1 LFLPLRVKSPTV
13 STVRAFVLLKKET
26 DMKMI
31 LLAALAAVLAAC
43 SSAPKQPYGQAFP
56 INVQQH
62 TGAR

>member
-1 LFLPLRVKSPTV
+1 M
-13 STVRAFVLLKKET
+13 KE
-26 DMKMI
+26 I
-31 LLAALAAVLAAC
+31 LLAARAPLLAAC